1 MQIRTIASLRDPEP
15 APSPDVIMAE
25 PEWLDMLSQLP
36 RSIPGLRSHL
46 VSLRRIYAVAKEEER
61 PVSTTSKSRKRA
73 TRSRSRGRKSRG
85 ARDVQAQGASDNATL
100 RTVAQEV
107 SRLLI
112 EAKRWQRE
120 DDEDDALTKAASLL
134 DWAQQKLPEIAE
146 VRLRTRKSLN
156 LTKLIPLIINVKTPR
171 SWMRQT
177 SLWERLW
184 PTFGLSRHLRSGL
197 SSATSRSRPSI
208 SSIVTRP
215 TKSATHGRLQ
225 LGLASHSSAPT
236 T

>member
-1 MQIRTIASLRDPEP
+1 MMS
-15 APSPDVIMAE
+15 E
-25 PEWLDMLSQLP
+25 PEWLDTLSQLP

-46 VSLRRIYAVAKEEER
+46 VSLRRIYAVAKEER
-61 PVSTTSKSRKRA
+61 PVSTTTKSRKRA
-73 TRSRSRGRKSRG
+73 TRSRSRGRKSKGGRN
-85 ARDVQAQGASDNATL
+85 VEAQSASENATL

-146 VRLRTRKSLN
+146 VRVRLHTRKSLN
-156 LTKLIPLIINVKTPR
+156 LSKLIPLVINMKTSR
-171 SWMRQT
+171 SSTRQT
-177 SLWERLW
+177 SLWERPW
-184 PTFGLSRHLRSGL
+184 PTFGLSRHLRSAL

-208 SSIVTRP
+208 SSIVTQP
-215 TKSATHGRLQ
+215 TKSATQGRLQ
-225 LGLASHSSAPT
+225 RELASHSSAPT